1 MSRNPPE
8 RPDSD
13 EGLRRAMQGDH
24 LRIQRDFDSFS
35 PVIPIAAAVFVL
47 IVVAAIVRLLFLG

>member
-1 MSRNPPE
+1 
-8 RPDSD
+8 
-13 EGLRRAMQGDH
+13 MQGDH